1 MSLDSRLG
9 HTVLFMYFISV
20 LSFAIMFIRKWLIRS
35 MLDDVS
41 QSEILY
47 DHEKD
52 DISYE
57 KDWHGKIPTVHF

>member
-1 MSLDSRLG
+1 
-9 HTVLFMYFISV
+9 MYFISV